1 MAINNPLLN
10 VLNPNSTNP
19 VDLLRDIKVPP
30 QPKRFGD
37 RFRNMTPEKKQG
49 LSQMLYLLGGALK
62 GNDMSQ
68 DMATLQRNQAIRKA
82 EADAARFKR
91 NLIAQGFDPSFADS
105 ISQNPQAQA
114 AVTTQMINKQFG
126 TAKQPTSYDEY
137 VRTDSTPTSEEY
149 ADFLKN
155 KGRGTN
161 ITVNTGDGTEGFSGG
176 VSKTYSTA
184 MEGSDAAFNTM
195 GILDNMNSILD
206 TGIRTG
212 GGQEALV
219 GMKQW
224 IQTVDSGLVD
234 PDALANAEN
243 FQSASLLY
251 LTPKVKQLGTNP
263 TDADLKLFKTAL
275 PTLGKSVAGNRL
287 ILDTLKL
294 SEQRKINEA
303 EFVEGWLY
311 KNAELVKK
319 DAFTANLDLNK
330 ELRAYRKSAEYR
342 MPAEALKD
350 RRKEI
355 LRQQKLMDE
364 GKLTAITLDKNP
376 WD

>member
-1 MAINNPLLN
+1 MALFDNTGANIASMGTGGVMSPQEAKNLTSQQRRN
-10 VLNPNSTNP
+10 
-19 VDLLRDIKVPP
+19 LRLQYFQALMNETP
-30 QPKRFGD
+30 Q
-37 RFRNMTPEKKQG
+37 
-49 LSQMLYLLGGALK
+49 
-62 GNDMSQ
+62 
-68 DMATLQRNQAIRKA
+68 ATLAANYQTQQQNNMLLEQQKRKKEAMDRLKANPGTPPSQADLMTILG
-82 EADAARFKR
+82 ADKY
-91 NLIAQGFDPSFADS
+91 L
-105 ISQNPQAQA
+105 
-114 AVTTQMINKQFG
+114 
-126 TAKQPTSYDEY
+126 TATMGKTPKNPTSYDEY
-137 VRTDSTPTSEEY
+137 LRTDPTPTSEEY
-149 ADFLKN
+149 TDFLKN

-234 PDALANAEN
+234 SDALANAEN

-263 TDADLKLFKTAL
+263 TDADLKLFTTAL

-303 EFVEGWLY
+303 EFVENWLY

-355 LRQQKLMDE
+355 LRQQKLIDE

>member
-1 MAINNPLLN
+1 MAISDKIQSYIERKAMESAIRGSGGQLSANQYALLSPEQQKALRMQSYEALSNRTPQATLAANYQTQQQNNMLLEKQRKRN
-10 VLNPNSTNP
+10 QVIEDIKANPNA
-19 VDLLRDIKVPP
+19 PP
-30 QPKRFGD
+30 
-37 RFRNMTPEKKQG
+37 T
-49 LSQMLYLLGGALK
+49 
-62 GNDMSQ
+62 
-68 DMATLQRNQAIRKA
+68 
-82 EADAARFKR
+82 
-91 NLIAQGFDPSFADS
+91 
-105 ISQNPQAQA
+105 QAQLIEILGA
-114 AVTTQMINKQFG
+114 ENYFTTP
-126 TAKQPTSYDEY
+126 KQPTSYQEY
-137 VRTDSTPTSEEY
+137 LRTDNTPTNAEYSE
-149 ADFLKN
+149 FLKTN
-155 KGRGTN
+155 KGKGTN

-212 GGQEALV
+212 GGQAALV

-251 LTPKVKQLGTNP
+251 LTPKVKELGTNP
-263 TDADLKLFKTAL
+263 TDADLNLFKTAL

-287 ILDTLKL
+287 IIDTLML
-294 SEQRKINEA
+294 SEQRRIDEA
-303 EFVEGWLY
+303 EFVENWLY
-311 KNAELVKK
+311 KNAALVKK

-355 LRQQKLMDE
+355 LRQQKLIDE
-364 GKLTAITLDKNP
+364 GKLTAITLDANP